1 MEVSPSPAVK
11 QASRLPPGFW
21 QALEQEPYKHSFYHV
36 MRWLDACT
44 GMRQPLGRESLPSH
58 ESVRLRQEPSLA
70 FAASTLGKVNLDK
83 DGPPVISTLG
93 FGLFG
98 PNGPLPLHLTE
109 YVRER
114 IFHHRDHTLSAF
126 ADIFH
131 HRLITL
137 FYRAWADAQSTV
149 SLDRKENRFTRYV
162 ASLINQGEESLQNR
176 DSVMD
181 HAKYFFA
188 GHLVRQTRNP
198 EGLAQILSTFFNI
211 QVNIQE
217 FVPQWIKLEPN
228 QQLQLGGSLGLGQDT
243 ILGIA
248 VRDAQHK
255 FRLKLGPLNRHQ
267 FESFLPGTKNARQ
280 LMDWLRQY
288 IGIELSWDALLEL
301 DKNEVNGIRLG
312 QAVPLGLGTWMGK
325 RAPSLGHA
333 RDVIIDY
340 EQRFRKSRQN
350 RCSHA
355 GAWEQDTFGGH
366 FRA

>member
-1 MEVSPSPAVK
+1 MEVSPPVK
-11 QASRLPPGFW
+11 VMKPPPLSADFW
-21 QALEQEPYKHSFYHV
+21 QKLEQEPYRYSFYHIL
-36 MRWLDACT
+36 RWLDARGET
-44 GMRQPLGRESLPSH
+44 RKPLGRDSLPAH
-58 ESVRLRQEPSLA
+58 EPVRLRQEPSLG
-70 FAASTLGKVNLDK
+70 FAPSTLSQVNRNENGL
-83 DGPPVISTLG
+83 PVISVLH

-98 PNGPLPLHLTE
+98 PNGPLPLHLSE

-126 ADIFH
+126 TDIFH

-162 ASLINQGEESLQNR
+162 ASLINQGEESMQHR

-198 EGLAQILSTFFNI
+198 EGLTQILSTFFNI

-243 ILGIA
+243 ILGSA

-255 FRLKLGPLNRHQ
+255 FRLKLGPLSRQQ
-267 FESFLPGTKNARQ
+267 FDSFLPGTKNANQ
-280 LMDWLRQY
+280 LVHWLRQY

-312 QAVPLGLGTWMGK
+312 QATPLGLGSWLGK
-325 RAPSLGHA
+325 RAPGLGHA

-340 EQRFRKSRQN
+340 EQRFQKP
-350 RCSHA
+350 A
-355 GAWEQDTFGGH
+355 A
-366 FRA
+366 